1 MSRTIAIDPGR
12 TNLVTA
18 YDSTSETY
26 KVLSRKGYYQESGI
40 LKSNRKTRFWELGLK
55 GATEALSEGSYRS
68 VDEFQRYKY
77 YQAFLRNYSRLWD
90 NKASQK
96 RSRLRFGVYV
106 GKQKCLDRFFENLR
120 GATKDPCIVAYG
132 ASSLKPGGKGEMSV
146 PVGRVLKTCQ
156 RYFQTS
162 LVNEYLTTKKH
173 HKCCGTM
180 SPVCH
185 KGVEDPRAIRGLYW
199 CPTCITDC
207 P

>member
-1 MSRTIAIDPGR
+1 MSFRG
-12 TNLVTA
+12 TNTTRLSFGTTR
-18 YDSTSETY
+18 DSGT
-26 KVLSRKGYYQESGI
+26 
-40 LKSNRKTRFWELGLK
+40 TRRHK
-55 GATEALSEGSYRS
+55 
-68 VDEFQRYKY
+68 
-77 YQAFLRNYSRLWD
+77 
-90 NKASQK
+90 K

-120 GATKDPCIVAYG
+120 GATKHPCVVAYG

-180 SPVCH
+180 NPVCH

-199 CPTCITDC
+199 CPTCREFVNRDRNPCLNILKVFRAGEERPGYLAFGQERVKMKTLALLPPPQKKNFKNKSAYPKPRKDVRHTFGLE